1 MKKWSKQ
8 WTIRAGALALATA
21 CLGAGVALAAGGDEN
36 DPLVTLSYLQQ
47 QALPQ
52 EEKSQPKVN
61 LYKLRKE
68 RESELRKKRSALA
81 RLEQEI
87 EENDRSRKALEQ
99 RLEQP
104 EIAADYEAV
113 TQTSQEIGKLQE
125 VAEGLLLRWTELS
138 EELEALERAA
148 QELDN

>member
-1 MKKWSKQ
+1 M
-8 WTIRAGALALATA
+8 IAALFL
-21 CLGAGVALAAGGDEN
+21 LLLVLAAAAGMVAGGISNGKKLRRRVLD
-36 DPLVTLSYLQQ
+36 QFGHR
-47 QALPQ
+47 PQ
-52 EEKSQPKVN
+52 EEKPQPKVN

-148 QELDN
+148 QELDS

>member
-1 MKKWSKQ
+1 MLGKD
-8 WTIRAGALALATA
+8 GARLYHGNYDA
-21 CLGAGVALAAGGDEN
+21 
-36 DPLVTLSYLQQ
+36 YLEQREKEQ

-52 EEKSQPKVN
+52 EEKPQPKVN

>member
-1 MKKWSKQ
+1 M
-8 WTIRAGALALATA
+8 
-21 CLGAGVALAAGGDEN
+21 
-36 DPLVTLSYLQQ
+36 
-47 QALPQ
+47 
-52 EEKSQPKVN
+52 N

-87 EENDRSRKALEQ
+87 EENDKSWKALEQ

-104 EIAADYEAV
+104 EVAADYEAG

-148 QELDN
+148 QELDS